1 MRGMSTS
8 SLYPRIFNLMRFGT
22 IEALDLVKAHC
33 RVRTGALL
41 TDWIAWC
48 TPFAG
53 AARTWHAPTIGE
65 QVLLLCPEGELSAGV
80 ALRGLYTQTYP
91 APSTDPELHTVVYP
105 DGACLSY
112 HFGTGTLSATG
123 LQRACIEASQII
135 LRGHV
140 IIEGSLTLE
149 GSLTQS
155 GGDLSSNGIV
165 LHSHN
170 HGGVT
175 WGHDVTGGPQ

>member
-1 MRGMSTS
+1 MCCTMLGMQPS
-8 SLYPRIFNLMRFGT
+8 SLYPRVLNLMRFGT
-22 IEALDLVKAHC
+22 IEVIDLVKAHC

-41 TDWIAWC
+41 TDWMAWC

-80 ALRGLYTQTYP
+80 ALRGLYTQAYP
-91 APSTDPELHTVVYP
+91 APSTDPALHTVVYP

-123 LQRACIEASQII
+123 LQQACIEAAQII

-140 IIEGSLTLE
+140 IIEGSLT
-149 GSLTQS
+149 QS
-155 GGDLSSNGIV
+155 GGALSSNDIV
-165 LHSHN
+165 LHTHS
-170 HGGVT
+170 HGGVKA
-175 WGHDVTGGPQ
+175 GNDATGGPQ